1 MPFTRFISKNSEGA
15 HRLAEQ
21 LDFHFSGR
29 TMKNRL
35 MKAAMAEQLA
45 TWDPDSAE
53 NSGIPTKELIEL
65 YRRWGQGA
73 NNWGMIVTGNIS
85 ISYESI
91 AIPGDAIITQDAPF
105 SGPRFEAFK
114 ELASV
119 AKANGSLIVGQLNHP
134 GRQQQAKYAR
144 GREVIAPS
152 AIQLGARAHF
162 PLIPS
167 SPSASHALLTR
178 PPPPNTAPKSLM
190 TFAKPR
196 EATQTDITTVIN
208 SFAHAA
214 AFLAAAGFDGIELH
228 GAHGYL
234 IAQFLSPSTN
244 LRTDA
249 YGGSSLRNRMRLLLE
264 IGAAIRARVSP
275 TFVVG
280 VKLNS
285 VEFQAGGLTPDEAA
299 ELCRALQQ
307 QAGAGFD
314 FVELSGGTLE
324 TVDDMRWEKPST
336 AAREAFF
343 LEFAK
348 QIAPAL
354 GTPAERKTKLF
365 VTGGLRTVGGMLAA
379 LESGC
384 DGVGLGR
391 PAAQEPGFAGD
402 VVEGRVQAAVRA
414 VPPFDLG
421 SNLGIPLV
429 MAAVQMRQ
437 IGQGKEPFDGSDE
450 DRVAEFQR
458 ALGEWFKATA
468 ASQDS
473 LSQHGYFDF

>member
-1 MPFTRFISKNSEGA
+1 MPFTRFTSKNSEGA

-21 LDFHFSGR
+21 LNFHFSGR

-85 ISYESI
+85 ISYESV

-114 ELASV
+114 ELAAV

-152 AIQLGARAHF
+152 AIQL
-162 PLIPS
+162 
-167 SPSASHALLTR
+167 
-178 PPPPNTAPKSLM
+178 APKSLM

-196 EATQTDITTVIN
+196 EATQTDITSIIN
-208 SFAHAA
+208 AFAHAA

-249 YGGSSLRNRMRLLLE
+249 YGGASLHNRMRLLLE
-264 IGAAIRARVSP
+264 IGAAIRARVSSP
-275 TFVVG
+275 AFIVG

-285 VEFQAGGLTPDEAA
+285 VEFQAGGLTPDEAGQ
-299 ELCRALQQ
+299 LCRALQQ
-307 QAGAGFD
+307 AEAGFD

-343 LEFAK
+343 LEFAER
-348 QIAPAL
+348 IAPAL
-354 GTPAERKTKLF
+354 GTPAERRTRLF

-379 LESGC
+379 LEGGC

-391 PAAQEPGFAGD
+391 PAAQEPGFASD

-450 DRVAEFQR
+450 ERVAEFQR
-458 ALGEWFKATA
+458 ALGEWFEATA

-473 LSQHGYFDF
+473 LAQHGYFDF